1 LTDKQAPRPKVAP
14 LHLSAIVL
22 LALVAWVHPALSAT
36 GSDARCDQRIDA
48 LPMSTAGDGKL
59 AIEVLDHGANA
70 ALAGNDIPL
79 EAAVASPALESPDRP
94 SEPRIDV
101 MLRRISD
108 DARLPQSRL
117 SEPDEVEVV
126 GAPLAVGRT
135 KAIEKPATALDTNQT
150 DVAAELPGFSADELL
165 RYRQQMFRKDI

>member
-1 LTDKQAPRPKVAP
+1 MTAKQAPQRNVAP
-14 LHLSAIVL
+14 LHLSAIVV
-22 LALVAWVHPALSAT
+22 LALGAWVHPALSAT
-36 GSDARCDQRIDA
+36 GADARCDQRIDA
-48 LPMSTAGDGKL
+48 LPMSTPGDGKL
-59 AIEVLDHGANA
+59 AIRVLDHGTNA

-79 EAAVASPALESPDRP
+79 EAAVTGPSVESPDRP

-101 MLRRISD
+101 MLRRLSD
-108 DARLPQSRL
+108 DTRLPQSGL

-126 GAPLAVGRT
+126 AAPLAVGKT
-135 KAIEKPATALDTNQT
+135 KAIEKPATELDTNQT